1 MREVK
6 LTNGKTITVRGL
18 RRSEIK
24 RLSEYGIGYMRCDIL
39 SLPKEKQDPAIDAVL
54 ATQFTD
60 ADLGDL
66 ENPDL
71 MKVFNGIIKGTYS
84 SEDEEKN
91 SLRSGPNDQTAPD
104 GSTAEHA

>member
-6 LTNGKTITVRGL
+6 LSNGKTVTVRGL

-24 RLSEYGIGYMRCDIL
+24 SLSKYGIGYMRCNIFD
-39 SLPKEKQDPAIDAVL
+39 LPEDKREEAIDAVVD
-54 ATQFTD
+54 TQFKD
-60 ADLGDL
+60 QDL
-66 ENPDL
+66 ENADL
-71 MKVFNGIIKGTYS
+71 LKIFNQIIKESFS